1 VVGFRDPRLFVAAP
15 RNAAHVVGIDD
26 AREMTD
32 KLRQMMTVV
41 LEEGSSLPERVMNE
55 AAVAPPILNRSPSEL
70 R

>member
-1 VVGFRDPRLFVAAP
+1 M
-15 RNAAHVVGIDD
+15 GIRD

-41 LEEGSSLPERVMNE
+41 PEEVSNLPKRAMDE
-55 AAVAPPILNRSPSEL
+55 AAVEPLILNRSPSEL

>member
-1 VVGFRDPRLFVAAP
+1 MRLFVAAS
-15 RNAAHVVGIDD
+15 RNAAHVVGIRD

-41 LEEGSSLPERVMNE
+41 PEEVSNLPKRAMDE
-55 AAVAPPILNRSPSEL
+55 AAVEPLILNRSPSEL